1 MTMAEGTYDVIV
13 IGARCAGSPAAMLLA
28 RRGHRVLV
36 VDKATF
42 PSDTMSTHLV
52 HPPGVAALER
62 WGLLDRL
69 IETGCP
75 PVERYSFD
83 FGPVAVAGSP
93 QPIDG
98 IARAYGPRR
107 TILDKLLV
115 DAAAEAGAEVRE
127 AFTVEEILFEDGS
140 VTGIRGHS
148 KGGDSMTERAKV
160 VIGADGKHSLLAKA
174 VKPETYDERPSQLA
188 MYYAYWSD
196 LPVTGFE
203 TTIRAESRRGWAALP
218 THEGLTCMP
227 FGWPVEEF
235 KAEHAATSR
244 ATSSR
249 RWSSIPEFAERVHA
263 AKRES
268 KFIGSAEL
276 PGYFRKPYGP
286 RLGAGRRRG
295 VPQEPDHGDG
305 HQRRVPRRASWSP
318 GGLDDA
324 FVGQA
329 HLRGR
334 NGRLPAD
341 PGRRSRSPSTS
352 SPAEFATM
360 EPPPP
365 ELQQLIGAMQG
376 NQEAQDGFVSVQAAT
391 LPAPEFFAPENVGRI
406 MAAAALARPAVALD
420 PVPVAGPVAEPAH
433 HGLERMALLREL
445 VAHPDAVAG
454 LLDLAP
460 HQARSP
466 RAP

>member
-1 MTMAEGTYDVIV
+1 MTMAEGTYDAIV
-13 IGARCAGSPAAMLLA
+13 IGARCAGSPTAMLLA

-62 WGLLDRL
+62 WGLLESL
-69 IETGCP
+69 VETGCP

-98 IARAYGPRR
+98 IAHAYGPRR

-115 DAAAEAGAEVRE
+115 DAAAEAGVEVRE
-127 AFTVEEILFEDGS
+127 AFTVEEILFEDGA

-148 KGGDSMTERAKV
+148 KGGDSVTERAKV

-188 MYYAYWSD
+188 MYYAYWRD

-235 KAEHAATSR
+235 KANRSDIEGNFFKTIELA
-244 ATSSR
+244 
-249 RWSSIPEFAERVHA
+249 PEFAERVHA
-263 AKRES
+263 AKRET

-286 RLGAGRRRG
+286 GWALVGDAGYHKNPITAMGINDAFRDAQL
-295 VPQEPDHGDG
+295 VAD
-305 HQRRVPRRASWSP
+305 A
-318 GGLDDA
+318 LDDA
-324 FVGQA
+324 FS
-329 HLRGR
+329 
-334 NGRLPAD
+334 D
-341 PGRRSRSPSTS
+341 RRPFEDGMGDYQRTRDEVAKPVYEFT
-352 SPAEFATM
+352 AEFASM

-406 MAAAALARPAVALD
+406 MGAA
-420 PVPVAGPVAEPAH
+420 G
-433 HGLERMALLREL
+433 
-445 VAHPDAVAG
+445 
-454 LLDLAP
+454 
-460 HQARSP
+460 
-466 RAP
+466 